1 MRPTA
6 LHLAAFAFCG
16 FASAARAEDTP
27 LFHFIDRDLVR
38 ISGELVGLSDKTV
51 QYRDASGRPRSLD
64 RSKLLAAYTR
74 RHHGPAV
81 PTSLSVADAPGEIP
95 GVLRL
100 ADGQLV
106 PGFLLTAG
114 ATDAN
119 SKADDI
125 RWRSRRVGPFVAP
138 LDNVVAIALND
149 APRPLEASRSDL
161 VLLTNADRLEGFVE
175 SIRSELTIEVGGKKS
190 TLPMERVSWIQLS
203 AKPATAS
210 SQLVH
215 LTDGSI
221 LAAKSVVS
229 SGTGLTVA
237 WSLAGDDATGVLD
250 LGAIDA
256 IVFEPAALRP
266 LAACEIVKQEPLQS
280 RRWAPPITTQPI
292 DDAPIGLAAITLDG
306 PMACEWRLP
315 AGAKRLR
322 ATISLPEAA
331 RAWGNTTVT
340 AATAPRSGAFGKPQT
355 FELSGEK
362 PEAEL
367 SLDCTG
373 AERLRIEVLGRGYD
387 QVQARAVLLEPAILI
402 AK

>member
-1 MRPTA
+1 MQPTA
-6 LHLAAFAFCG
+6 LHLAAAALIG
-16 FASAARAEDTP
+16 FAAAASADDVP
-27 LFHFIDRDLVR
+27 VFHFIDRDLVR
-38 ISGELVGLSDKTV
+38 LSGELVGLSDKSV

-64 RSKLLAAYTR
+64 RAKLLAAYTR

-81 PTSLSVADAPGEIP
+81 PTSLSVADSPGEIP

-106 PGFLLTAG
+106 PGFLLTGDTA
-114 ATDAN
+114 AS
-119 SKADDI
+119 SKADVI

-138 LDNVVAIALND
+138 LDNVLALSLND
-149 APRPLEASRSDL
+149 APRPLEASKSDI

-175 SIRSELTIEVGGKKS
+175 SIGPELVIEVGGKNS
-190 TLPMERVSWIQLS
+190 TILMDRVAWVQLS
-203 AKPATAS
+203 AKPTPAS
-210 SQLVH
+210 SQLVY

-221 LAAKSVVS
+221 LAAKSIES
-229 SGTGLTVA
+229 SGTGLTVG
-237 WSLAGDDATGVLD
+237 WSLAGDDSTGVLD
-250 LGAIDA
+250 LGALDA

-266 LAACEIVKQEPLQS
+266 LAACEVLKQEPLQS

-292 DDAPIGLAAITLDG
+292 DDAPIGLAAITIDG

-331 RAWGNTTVT
+331 RVWGNTTVNV
-340 AATAPRSGAFGKPQT
+340 ATAPRSGSFTKPQT
-355 FELSGEK
+355 FELSADK

-367 SLDCTG
+367 SIDCG
-373 AERLRIEVLGRGYD
+373 GMDRLRIEVLGRGYD
-387 QVQARAVLLEPAILI
+387 QVQVRAALLEPAILI